1 MQKLATLTVL
11 ASVMLLTSRLHAQQL
26 SYISALAS
34 GGSACEASD
43 CDAADDCTASSWCSC
58 DQSGVFFDAEVT
70 FFRFHNNAGI
80 HPSNEFGFETSPR
93 ITVGYR
99 SPDGL
104 GTRLRWWQYDHQ
116 NHSGRS
122 PYAIDTYNVD
132 LEVFE
137 EFSLGSCTSIEL
149 SAGIRY
155 NEFDQFSDDD
165 DTDIGPGFGWYA
177 FDGFGAIVGIEAR
190 RSMSCNSAIYARLRQ
205 AVLMDDYVVMDNYAP
220 HGDESPVN
228 GKGKDIIHDT
238 VVGMTEIAL
247 GYETSLASSGRYSVN
262 GRVGVEWQQWHN
274 YLAGIWDSGF
284 VGVTAGVSVDY

>member
-1 MQKLATLTVL
+1 MRKLAALTVL
-11 ASVMLLTSRLHAQQL
+11 ASVMFLTSQLHAQQL
-26 SYISALAS
+26 SYIAALAS
-34 GGSACEASD
+34 GGSDCEASD
-43 CDAADDCTASSWCSC
+43 CDAADDCTASSCCSC

-70 FFRFHNNAGI
+70 FFRLHNNAGI

-104 GTRLRWWQYDHQ
+104 GTRVRLWEYNHQ
-116 NHSGRS
+116 NNSGRS

-132 LEVFE
+132 VEVFE
-137 EFSLGSCTSIEL
+137 EISLGSCTSIEW

-165 DTDIGPGFGWYA
+165 DAGIGPGFGWYA

-190 RSMSCNSAIYARLRQ
+190 RSVSCNSAIYARLRQ
-205 AVLMDDYVVMDNYAP
+205 AILMDDYDVSTIFS
-220 HGDESPVN
+220 ES
-228 GKGKDIIHDT
+228 DDTLHDT

-247 GYETSLASSGRYSVN
+247 GYETSLASSGCYSVN
-262 GRVGVEWQQWHN
+262 GRVGVEWQQWQN
-274 YLAGIWDSGF
+274 YLAGLWDTGF
-284 VGVTAGVSVDY
+284 AGFTAGVSVDY

>member
-1 MQKLATLTVL
+1 MRKLAALTVL
-11 ASVMLLTSRLHAQQL
+11 ASVMFLTSQLHAQQL

-34 GGSACEASD
+34 GGCEAND
-43 CDAADDCTASSWCSC
+43 CDAADDCTASSCCSC

-80 HPSNEFGFETSPR
+80 HPSSEFGFETSPR

-99 SPDGL
+99 SPEGL
-104 GTRLRWWQYDHQ
+104 GTRLRWWEYDHHNQ
-116 NHSGRS
+116 NGA
-122 PYAIDTYNVD
+122 PYAVDTYNVD

-137 EFSLGSCTSIEL
+137 EISLGSCTSIEL

-155 NEFDQFSDDD
+155 NEFDQFSVDEEV
-165 DTDIGPGFGWYA
+165 GLSPGIGWYA

-190 RSMSCNSAIYARLRQ
+190 RSVSCNSAIYARLRQ
-205 AVLMDDYVVMDNYAP
+205 AILMDDYDVSTP
-220 HGDESPVN
+220 FTESEEVL
-228 GKGKDIIHDT
+228 HDV

-247 GYETSLASSGRYSVN
+247 GYETSLASSGCYSVN

-274 YLAGIWDSGF
+274 YLMGALDAGFAGF
-284 VGVTAGVSVDY
+284 TAGVSVDY

>member
-1 MQKLATLTVL
+1 MRKLAALTVL
-11 ASVMLLTSRLHAQQL
+11 ASVMFLTSQLHAQQL

-34 GGSACEASD
+34 GGCDAND
-43 CDAADDCTASSWCSC
+43 CDAAGDCTASSCCSC
-58 DQSGVFFDAEVT
+58 DQSGVFFDTEVT
-70 FFRFHNNAGI
+70 FFRLHNNAGI

-104 GTRLRWWQYDHQ
+104 GTRIRWWEYDHQ

-132 LEVFE
+132 VEVFE
-137 EFSLGSCTSIEL
+137 EISLGSCTSIEL

-165 DTDIGPGFGWYA
+165 DPGIGPGFGWYA

-190 RSMSCNSAIYARLRQ
+190 RSVSCNSAIYARLRQ
-205 AVLMDDYVVMDNYAP
+205 AVIMDDYDLSGSFNEGGRVL
-220 HGDESPVN
+220 
-228 GKGKDIIHDT
+228 HDT

-247 GYETSLASSGRYSVN
+247 GYETSLASSGCYSVN
-262 GRVGVEWQQWHN
+262 GRVGVEWQQWQN
-274 YLAGIWDSGF
+274 YLAGIWDAGF
-284 VGVTAGVSVDY
+284 AGFTAGVSVDY

>member
-1 MQKLATLTVL
+1 MRKLAALTVL
-11 ASVMLLTSRLHAQQL
+11 ASVMFLTSQLHAQQL
-26 SYISALAS
+26 SHISALAS
-34 GGSACEASD
+34 GGCDAND
-43 CDAADDCTASSWCSC
+43 CDAAGDCTASSCCSC

-70 FFRFHNNAGI
+70 FFRYHSNAGI

-99 SPDGL
+99 SPDGR
-104 GTRLRWWQYDHQ
+104 GTRLRWWEYDHQ
-116 NHSGRS
+116 NHSDRS

-137 EFSLGSCTSIEL
+137 EISLGSCTSIEL

-165 DTDIGPGFGWYA
+165 DAGIGPGFSWYA

-190 RSMSCNSAIYARLRQ
+190 RSVFCNSAIYARLRQ
-205 AVLMDDYVVMDNYAP
+205 AVLMGDYDLSSSGAE
-220 HGDESPVN
+220 G
-228 GKGKDIIHDT
+228 ILHDT

-247 GYETSLASSGRYSVN
+247 GYETSLASSGCYSVN
-262 GRVGVEWQQWHN
+262 GRVGVEWQQWQN
-274 YLAGIWDSGF
+274 YLAGIWDTGF
-284 VGVTAGVSVDY
+284 AGVTAGVSVDY

>member
-1 MQKLATLTVL
+1 MQKLVTLTVL

-26 SYISALAS
+26 SHISALAS

-43 CDAADDCTASSWCSC
+43 CDAADDCTASSCCSS

-70 FFRFHNNAGI
+70 FFKFHNNAGI

-104 GTRLRWWQYDHQ
+104 GTRLRWWKYDHQ
-116 NHSGRS
+116 NHSARS
-122 PYAIDTYNVD
+122 PYAINTYNVD

-137 EFSLGSCTSIEL
+137 EISLGSCTSIEL

-165 DTDIGPGFGWYA
+165 DAGIGPGFGWYA
-177 FDGFGAIVGIEAR
+177 FDGLGAIVGIEAR
-190 RSMSCNSAIYARLRQ
+190 RSVSCNSAIYARLRQ
-205 AVLMDDYVVMDNYAP
+205 AVLMDDYDVSSELLEGEYTL
-220 HGDESPVN
+220 
-228 GKGKDIIHDT
+228 HDT

-247 GYETSLASSGRYSVN
+247 GYETSLASSGCYSVN

-274 YLAGIWDSGF
+274 DLAGTWDSGF
-284 VGVTAGVSVDY
+284 AGVTAGVSVDY